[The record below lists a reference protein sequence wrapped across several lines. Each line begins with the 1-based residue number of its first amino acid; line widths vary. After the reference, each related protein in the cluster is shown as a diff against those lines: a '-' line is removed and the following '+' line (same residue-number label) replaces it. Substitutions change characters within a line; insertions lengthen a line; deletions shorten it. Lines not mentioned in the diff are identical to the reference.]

1 MFKNLAVDTQKF
13 RHLLLELGVAA
24 FQIVAHL
31 VRLDF
36 LLAEDLAHCALHQE
50 GEAFVPR
57 RRSVLARMK
66 SRVVHNSCA

>member
-31 VRLDF
+31 VRLD
-36 LLAEDLAHCALHQE
+36 LTSTSAWPSH
-50 GEAFVPR
+50 
-57 RRSVLARMK
+57 S
-66 SRVVHNSCA
+66 